1 MGAISGRHL
10 GARVRGTKISRYY
23 RVTYLT
29 LVLKYLD
36 ILVPKVR
43 YVTLGTVS
51 GRRPRHVGGIAL
63 DILVPKVSYILVS
76 KVRYFTL

>member
-10 GARVRGTKISRYY
+10 GARVRGTKISID
-23 RVTYLT
+23 
-29 LVLKYLD
+29 KISID

-43 YVTLGTVS
+43 YVTLGAVS

-63 DILVPKVSYILVS
+63 DILVPKVSYILVP

>member
-10 GARVRGTKISRYY
+10 GARVLGTKIS
-23 RVTYLT
+23 
-29 LVLKYLD
+29 LD

-51 GRRPRHVGGIAL
+51 RRRLRLVGGIAL
-63 DILVPKVSYILVS
+63 DILAP
-76 KVRYFTL
+76 KVRYFSA